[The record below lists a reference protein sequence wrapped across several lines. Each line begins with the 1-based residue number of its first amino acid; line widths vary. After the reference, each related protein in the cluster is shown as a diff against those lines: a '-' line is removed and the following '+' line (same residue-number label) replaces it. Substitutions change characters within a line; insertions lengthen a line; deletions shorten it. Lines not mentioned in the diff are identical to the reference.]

1 MFLDIPLPFW
11 DAHIPSLISIPMIM
25 NRFDLAIMSARLQAF
40 SRHKKGLRCIQRYS
54 LGLLLRHLAG
64 EFYENST
71 KIKEMKTEE
80 VISGNDT

>member
-1 MFLDIPLPFW
+1 
-11 DAHIPSLISIPMIM
+11 
-25 NRFDLAIMSARLQAF
+25 MSARLQAF

-64 EFYENST
+64 EFCENST